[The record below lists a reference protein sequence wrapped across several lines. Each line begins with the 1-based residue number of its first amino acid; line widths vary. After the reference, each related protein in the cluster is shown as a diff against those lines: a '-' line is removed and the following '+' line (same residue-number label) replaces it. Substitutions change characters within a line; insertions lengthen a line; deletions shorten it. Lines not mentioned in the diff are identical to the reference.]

1 MAKYKSLTVKVEA
14 KSLDKLVFRILLLLL
29 LMNQKSGDENNNT
42 LHQEPHFIQNQKLTL
57 QTLKLQTYGFAP
69 LTRWCHDLQKGVLC
83 SNSMMT
89 SQVLKS
95 VNFTR
100 TQKSRYLEN
109 ETLFFLQIK
118 KPINYSSRVTSVLL

>member
-1 MAKYKSLTVKVEA
+1 MVLPHLRDGDVISKKVYYA
-14 KSLDKLVFRILLLLL
+14 AI
-29 LMNQKSGDENNNT
+29 
-42 LHQEPHFIQNQKLTL
+42 
-57 QTLKLQTYGFAP
+57 
-69 LTRWCHDLQKGVLC
+69 
-83 SNSMMT
+83 SMMT
-89 SQVLKS
+89 SQILKS